1 MSGTFPTVSKNSHVK
16 ARVGMKGQY
25 YSKISFSVRHIKEQ
39 GKLGDKPHTQERY
52 MENIFSLWVTHFG
65 FMFLD

>member
-1 MSGTFPTVSKNSHVK
+1 
-16 ARVGMKGQY
+16 MKGQY